1 MKPFRLSKNHNN
13 TGVFF
18 PTNQIQQN
26 EGQAENIDDFLPKE
40 NSQGIKIQ
48 NDINIKLND
57 ESQYNVNMLIGEK

>member
-1 MKPFRLSKNHNN
+1 MKPFRLSKNHND

-18 PTNQIQQN
+18 PANQIQQN

>member
-26 EGQAENIDDFLPKE
+26 EGEAENMDDFLRKE
-40 NSQGIKIQ
+40 NAQGIKIQ
-48 NDINIKLND
+48 NDINLKKND
-57 ESQYNVNMLIGEK
+57 ESEYNVNMLIGEK